1 MIEGMPA
8 PDPAVRI
15 LEDPA
20 AVAREAARRFA
31 AAAARAVD
39 GSSGLRVALAGGRTP
54 LETYRLL
61 ARDDT
66 FRYSVHWPSV
76 EFFWG
81 DERFVP
87 ADHPDSNYR
96 AARETLLDPLGISP
110 AQVHPIPTDTV
121 DAAAAADAY
130 QRLLAALFGSR
141 PAPRLDL
148 VLLGLGTDGH
158 TASLFPGSLPPDEGR
173 WVAAT
178 RNPADGSARITL
190 TPETLRAARE
200 VVFLV
205 CGSEKAVALERT
217 LRAKEPDPALPGS
230 LLGRPG
236 AKIRWIVDRAAAA
249 RIAEPPGGE
258 EG

>member
-1 MIEGMPA
+1 
-8 PDPAVRI
+8 
-15 LEDPA
+15 
-20 AVAREAARRFA
+20 
-31 AAAARAVD
+31 
-39 GSSGLRVALAGGRTP
+39 
-54 LETYRLL
+54 
-61 ARDDT
+61 
-66 FRYSVHWPSV
+66 
-76 EFFWG
+76 
-81 DERFVP
+81 
-87 ADHPDSNYR
+87 
-96 AARETLLDPLGISP
+96 
-110 AQVHPIPTDTV
+110 
-121 DAAAAADAY
+121 
-130 QRLLAALFGSR
+130 
-141 PAPRLDL
+141 
-148 VLLGLGTDGH
+148 
-158 TASLFPGSLPPDEGR
+158 
-173 WVAAT
+173 VAAT